1 MCKENLNREL
11 EEKIETLDF
20 LVNKN
25 DEFIKKA
32 KEISERD
39 DIGDGL
45 KSFLLETLKD
55 TEFQNDKLKELLDI
69 DKKIVEEIK

>member
-11 EEKIETLDF
+11 EEKIETIDF

-39 DIGDGL
+39 DIGDEL

>member
-25 DEFIKKA
+25 DEFIKK
-32 KEISERD
+32 S
-39 DIGDGL
+39 
-45 KSFLLETLKD
+45 
-55 TEFQNDKLKELLDI
+55 
-69 DKKIVEEIK
+69 

>member
-1 MCKENLNREL
+1 MTNLL
-11 EEKIETLDF
+11 
-20 LVNKN
+20 
-25 DEFIKKA
+25 KKA

-39 DIGDGL
+39 DIGDEL

>member
-1 MCKENLNREL
+1 MCKENLNKER
-11 EEKIETLDF
+11 EEKVESLDF

-25 DEFIKKA
+25 NEFIEKA

-39 DIGDGL
+39 DIGDEL
-45 KSFLLETLKD
+45 KSFLIETLKD